1 MNAIAPRLPTGTWPT
16 QLSTPHITCLIR
28 PAATAAERIALATAV
43 LRGTGYT
50 VTMEA
55 SRP

>member
-1 MNAIAPRLPTGTWPT
+1 MNAITPRLPSGTWPT

-43 LRGTGYT
+43 LAGTGFT

-55 SRP
+55 PRP